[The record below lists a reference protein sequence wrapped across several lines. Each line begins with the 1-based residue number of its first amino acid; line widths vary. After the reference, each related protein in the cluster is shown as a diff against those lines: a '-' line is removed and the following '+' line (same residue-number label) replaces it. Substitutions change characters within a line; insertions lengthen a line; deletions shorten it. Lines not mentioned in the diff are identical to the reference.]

1 MLYRK
6 DAVSMAVAGLL
17 ATCGFA
23 MADTTQMKTSSLSLD
38 PSVIHADIDAA
49 PSTPLMVGLDK
60 IGAAKPLTNLGL
72 NLYGWVEAGYTVN
85 LRRHGNETP
94 LVPGP
99 FNHEYGNH
107 VMLNQV
113 VLRLEKL
120 VDSKK
125 WDVGGA
131 IDLMYGSDA
140 ARIHSSGLG
149 YNGSDP
155 TDDHNPG
162 DDAASLN
169 NFHPI
174 WQFDVPQAYID
185 VNVPVGNGL
194 KVRAGKFYTLVGYET
209 TDPNGNQL
217 YSHSFIFSAEPLTHT
232 GVVGFY
238 QLNDQISLAAGITRG
253 WDQATEDTNG
263 APDLIG
269 QVGYKLNQQWQ
280 FYVNYT
286 VGPENAGDNGHYR
299 TLINPIAV
307 WQMTDKLKF
316 AGEGLYVYDGGR
328 NGGGYGDVWGL
339 ALYGSYTINDMFTLN
354 ARAEKFHDFA
364 STFSSYSSGTTNNN
378 SEEFT
383 GNNFSFGNGFGTT
396 SLNYYELTVGV
407 AIKPM
412 PKDPI
417 LQNLTIRPEIRYD
430 LSEDHV
436 FSVGRSEAFRD
447 QWTVGADVIFKF

>member
-1 MLYRK
+1 
-6 DAVSMAVAGLL
+6 MAVAGLL

-23 MADTTQMKTSSLSLD
+23 MADTTQVKSSSLSLD

-49 PSTPLMVGLDK
+49 PSTPLMMGLDK

-72 NLYGWVEAGYTVN
+72 NLYGWAEAGYTVN

-94 LVPGP
+94 IVPGP

-140 ARIHSSGLG
+140 GRIHSSGLG

-155 TDDHNPG
+155 TDDAQPF
-162 DDAASLN
+162 DTADSLSN
-169 NFHPI
+169 YHPI
-174 WQFDVPQAYID
+174 WQFDIPQAYVD

-209 TDPNGNQL
+209 VDPNGNQF
-217 YSHSFIFSAEPLTHT
+217 YSHSYIFNAEPFTHT

-280 FYVNYT
+280 FYLNYT

-316 AGEGLYVYDGGR
+316 AGEGIYVYDGGR

-339 ALYGSYTINDMFTLN
+339 ALYGSYIVNDMFTVN
-354 ARAEKFHDFA
+354 VRAEKFHDFA
-364 STFSSYSSGTTNNN
+364 DSFGSSSSV
-378 SEEFT
+378 SSS
-383 GNNFSFGNGFGTT
+383 NNFFDEFASASPGSTGFSGGVT
-396 SLNYYELTVGV
+396 SLNYYELTAGV
-407 AIKPM
+407 SIKPM

-417 LQNLTIRPEIRYD
+417 GQNLTIRPEIRYD
-430 LSEDHV
+430 VSEDHV
-436 FSVGRSEAFRD
+436 YHVGGGSTFFRD
-447 QWTVGADVIFKF
+447 QWTIAADVIFKF